1 MNKELL
7 LPHLLV
13 LSLIFSMATNS
24 DDHDNFAMNNVAAK
38 NAQVFF
44 IKPLDGQKFLL
55 KDSDTIEIIFGAKN
69 VFVKP
74 AGELIPNSGHHH
86 LLINVEDLPDLS
98 MPIPANDNFIHFGK
112 GQTSTVVSLPKGQ
125 HKLQMLLG
133 NHVHIP
139 HNPPVLSD
147 PIYIEVK

>member
-1 MNKELL
+1 MNKVLL
-7 LPHLLV
+7 LPYLLV
-13 LSLIFSMATNS
+13 LSSIFSMAAHS

-98 MPIPANDNFIHFGK
+98 MAIPANDNFIHFGK

>member
-1 MNKELL
+1 MNKVLL
-7 LPHLLV
+7 LPYLLV
-13 LSLIFSMATNS
+13 LSSIFSMATYS
-24 DDHDNFAMNNVAAK
+24 DGHDNFAMNNVAAK

-86 LLINVEDLPDLS
+86 LLINVEELPDLS

>member
-1 MNKELL
+1 MNKVLL
-7 LPHLLV
+7 LPYLLV
-13 LSLIFSMATNS
+13 LSSIFSMATNS
-24 DDHDNFAMNNVAAK
+24 DDHDNFAMNNVAAT

-86 LLINVEDLPDLS
+86 LLINVEELPDLS

-112 GQTSTVVSLPKGQ
+112 GQTRTVVSLPKGQ

>member
-1 MNKELL
+1 MNKVLL
-7 LPHLLV
+7 LPYLLV
-13 LSLIFSMATNS
+13 LSSIFSMATNS

-74 AGELIPNSGHHH
+74 AGELIANSGHHH
-86 LLINVEDLPDLS
+86 LLINVEELPDLS

>member
-1 MNKELL
+1 MNKVLL
-7 LPHLLV
+7 LPYLLV
-13 LSLIFSMATNS
+13 LSSFFSMATNS

-86 LLINVEDLPDLS
+86 LLINVEELPDLS

-139 HNPPVLSD
+139 HIPPVLSD

>member
-1 MNKELL
+1 MNKVLL
-7 LPHLLV
+7 LPYLLV
-13 LSLIFSMATNS
+13 LSSIFSMATNL

-44 IKPLDGQKFLL
+44 IKPLDGKKFLL

-86 LLINVEDLPDLS
+86 LLINVEELPDLS

>member
-1 MNKELL
+1 MNKVLL
-7 LPHLLV
+7 LPYLLV
-13 LSLIFSMATNS
+13 LSSICSMATNS

-86 LLINVEDLPDLS
+86 LLINVEELPDLS

>member
-1 MNKELL
+1 MNKVLFLPCLL
-7 LPHLLV
+7 F
-13 LSLIFSMATNS
+13 LSSIFSMVSHS
-24 DDHDNFAMNNVAAK
+24 DDDNFVMNNVAAT

-44 IKPLDGQKFLL
+44 LKPLDGQKFLL

-69 VFVKP
+69 VLVKP
-74 AGELIPNSGHHH
+74 AGELISNSGHHH

-98 MPIPANDNFIHFGK
+98 MPIPANDNFVHFGK
-112 GQTSTVVSLPKGQ
+112 GQTRATISLPRGQ
-125 HKLQMLLG
+125 HKLQLLLG

>member
-1 MNKELL
+1 MNKVLL

-13 LSLIFSMATNS
+13 LSSIFSMVTHS

-38 NAQVFF
+38 DAQVFF
-44 IKPLDGQKFLL
+44 IKPLDGQKFFL

-69 VFVKP
+69 VLVKP

-86 LLINVEDLPDLS
+86 LLINVENLPDLS

-112 GQTSTVVSLPKGQ
+112 GQISTVISLPKGQ
-125 HKLQMLLG
+125 HK
-133 NHVHIP
+133 
-139 HNPPVLSD
+139 
-147 PIYIEVK
+147 

>member
-1 MNKELL
+1 MNKVLL
-7 LPHLLV
+7 LPYLLV
-13 LSLIFSMATNS
+13 LSSIFSMATNL

-44 IKPLDGQKFLL
+44 IKPLDGKKFLL

-86 LLINVEDLPDLS
+86 LLINVKELPDLS

>member
-1 MNKELL
+1 MNKVLL
-7 LPHLLV
+7 LPYLLV
-13 LSLIFSMATNS
+13 LSSIFSMATHS

-69 VFVKP
+69 VLVKP

>member
-1 MNKELL
+1 MNKVLL
-7 LPHLLV
+7 LPYLLV
-13 LSLIFSMATNS
+13 LSSIFSMATHS
-24 DDHDNFAMNNVAAK
+24 DDHNYFAMNNVAAK
-38 NAQVFF
+38 NAEVFF
-44 IKPLDGQKFLL
+44 LKPLDGQKFLL

-69 VFVKP
+69 VLVKP
-74 AGELIPNSGHHH
+74 AGELISNSGHHH

-98 MPIPANDNFIHFGK
+98 MPIPANDNFVHFGK
-112 GQTSTVVSLPKGQ
+112 GQTRATISLPRGQ
-125 HKLQMLLG
+125 HKLQLLLG

>member
-1 MNKELL
+1 MNKVLL

-13 LSLIFSMATNS
+13 LSSIFSMATHS

-69 VFVKP
+69 VLVKP
-74 AGELIPNSGHHH
+74 AGELISNSGHHH

-98 MPIPANDNFIHFGK
+98 MPIPANDNFVHFGK
-112 GQTSTVVSLPKGQ
+112 GQTRATISLPRGQ
-125 HKLQMLLG
+125 HKLQLLLG